1 MSVQAAARAP
11 AQPSARKRAVRRE
24 PACSL
29 QRACVCRALCLRTPY
44 TCYQRCRPGAT
55 PAGHARPLPGP
66 SAALA
71 PAGCCR
77 SHSVCTRTSRL
88 LGSCLHRFVV
98 VLEMMDAIDLARL
111 RAARHDLR
119 DNLVFDHIA
128 AELLQEGVLD
138 RDEYQRVNSA
148 PCDAERVDRLL
159 DLLPEKGSEAFRS
172 FINAL
177 EHDYPWLVDAL
188 LKDPQATDGVRQ
200 ETDLCLQEQNNT
212 VNEDDKRN
220 VSERKF
226 DSDNTKKSEKKNTEN
241 TKDDDRELTTEM
253 MNVVRRN
260 YRAAQ
265 GWTSLAHT
273 LGLTKCINNIRMRVL
288 VYGENSDVCVQY
300 LLEEWVG
307 LKPKEAKLNK
317 LISALREE
325 GFNDVADYLEANYL

>member
-1 MSVQAAARAP
+1 
-11 AQPSARKRAVRRE
+11 
-24 PACSL
+24 
-29 QRACVCRALCLRTPY
+29 
-44 TCYQRCRPGAT
+44 
-55 PAGHARPLPGP
+55 
-66 SAALA
+66 
-71 PAGCCR
+71 
-77 SHSVCTRTSRL
+77 
-88 LGSCLHRFVV
+88 
-98 VLEMMDAIDLARL
+98 MMDAIDLARL

-200 ETDLCLQEQNNT
+200 ETDLCLQDQNNT